1 MKRNFIAKRF
11 QSAGTGLTLDTAA
24 LAKYKDIVDLSI
36 GDTDFT
42 TDEAIINAAFRDAK
56 AGHTHYGDPK
66 GDPELISAV
75 CKAWEEDFDQS
86 LPRDHV
92 LVSASS
98 CLCMSLAMFA
108 ILDPGD
114 EVIVFSPYFALYR
127 AQIELAGGVCVDVP
141 TYAEEDYAISEER
154 LRAAITPRT
163 KAIIFNN
170 PTNPTGMGYD
180 LSTMEMLARVAK
192 EYDLLIAADEIY
204 TTYIYEGDFRPIR
217 TLPGMAE
224 RTITL
229 NSFSKNFLM
238 TGWRVGVII
247 AEPELLEVMHG
258 INGSLVYSAP
268 SISQRA
274 GIQALAMRKEI
285 REKYVTAY
293 RDRIFYSADLD
304 AWADHKTA
312 ADLDVLHFILARGE
326 GLVQKLGKTRTEAV
340 VHPVAGLH
348 SLDSLLRRNKFSLI
362 VVHKNSPL
370 VRIAFNVA
378 EFSPLVN
385 RSEAES
391 DLKSCRFAAR
401 RIFLLR
407 LRRDSAMLGS
417 V

>member
-98 CLCMSLAMFA
+98 CLGMSLAMFA

-170 PTNPTGMGYD
+170 PTNPTGMAYD
-180 LSTMEMLARVAK
+180 RSTLELLAKIAQ
-192 EYDLLIAADEIY
+192 EYDLLVAADEIY
-204 TTYIYEGDFRPIR
+204 TTYIYEGDYIPLR
-217 TLPGMAE
+217 TLPGMLD

-247 AEPELLEVMHG
+247 AEPTLIATMNQ
-258 INGSLVYSAP
+258 INGSLIYSAP

-274 GIQALAMRKEI
+274 AIAALDNRARI
-285 REKYVTAY
+285 RERYIKAY
-293 RDRIFYSADLD
+293 RERIFYSADRLE
-304 AWADHKTA
+304 KIPY
-312 ADLDVLHFILARGE
+312 L
-326 GLVQKLGKTRTEAV
+326 
-340 VHPVAGLH
+340 
-348 SLDSLLRRNKFSLI
+348 S
-362 VVHKNSPL
+362 L
-370 VRIAFNVA
+370 VRPKGTFYLFPGVEKTGLSAGEFCKELLERAHILVSPGDVFGLAGKQHFRIACTVDI
-378 EFSPLVN
+378 EKL
-385 RSEAES
+385 REAYDRMEA
-391 DLKSCRFAAR
+391 LRF
-401 RIFLLR
+401 
-407 LRRDSAMLGS
+407 
-417 V
+417 